1 MKKGYV
7 CLVLHAHLPFVRH
20 PEHTD
25 MMEERWLFEAITE
38 TYIPLIE
45 VYEAMIRDG
54 VDFRITMSL
63 TPPLVGML
71 ADPLLQER
79 YESHL
84 NNLIELAG
92 KEVNRTRWMPEFHE
106 TALMY
111 QEKLTRAKDVFTN
124 RYGRNIVQ
132 AFRKFQDLG
141 NLEIITCCATHGY
154 LPLMEL
160 YRPAVRAQIEMAVI
174 DYEKHFGRRPRGIW
188 LAECAFNPGDDKV
201 LADHGIRFFF
211 TDAHGILH
219 AHPRPR
225 YGVFAPLFCP
235 SGVAAFG
242 RDLESSK
249 QVWSAE
255 EGYPGDFDYR
265 EFYRDVG
272 FDLDLEYIRPHIHES
287 GIRLNTGIKY
297 YRITTRQGNNKEPYN
312 HRVAME
318 KAASHAGHFMWCRE
332 QQANHLAGLMGDRPP
347 MVVSPYDAELFGH
360 WWYEGPDFI
369 HFLLRKIACDSR
381 SLQLLTPSEYLAKH
395 PKNQVAMP
403 SMSSWGY
410 KGYHEVWLEG
420 SNDWAYRHLHKCA
433 ERMIELAE
441 RFPEADG
448 LRLRA
453 LNQAARELLL
463 AQSSDWA
470 FIMKTGT
477 TVPYAVKRTKDHC
490 IRFDRLYNDIV
501 SGHLDETWLKEVEWR
516 DNIFPEID
524 FRIYRNRR

>member
-1 MKKGYV
+1 MSSGYL
-7 CLVLHAHLPFVRH
+7 CLVLHAHLPYVRH
-20 PEHTD
+20 PEHGD

-45 VYEAMIRDG
+45 SYQKLVDDG

-63 TPPLVGML
+63 TPPLMAML
-71 ADPLLQER
+71 TDSLLQER
-79 YESHL
+79 YLKHL
-84 NNLIELAG
+84 ELMIELSE
-92 KEVNRTRWMPEFHE
+92 KEVDRTRWMPEYHD

-111 QEKLTRAKDVFTN
+111 RERLTRARRLFRDEYECNLV
-124 RYGRNIVQ
+124 R

-160 YRPAVRAQIEMAVI
+160 YRPAVRAQIELAAS
-174 DYEKHFGRRPRGIW
+174 DYERHLGRRPRGIW
-188 LAECAFNPGDDKV
+188 LTECAFNPGDDKI
-201 LADHGIRFFF
+201 LAEHGIRFFF

-225 YGVFAPLFCP
+225 YGVFAPLFTP

-265 EFYRDVG
+265 EFYRDIG
-272 FDLDLEYIRPHIHES
+272 FDLDLDYIRPYIHES

-297 YRITTRQGNNKEPYN
+297 YRITARGTNEKEPYN
-312 HRVAME
+312 RRVALA
-318 KAASHAGHFMWCRE
+318 KAEMHAGHFMWCRE
-332 QQANHLAGLMGDRPP
+332 RQVEHLGTLMDRPP
-347 MVVSPYDAELFGH
+347 ILVSPYDAELFGH

-369 HFLLRKIACDSR
+369 HALLRKVACDSQT
-381 SLQLLTPSEYLAKH
+381 LELITPSEYLAKH

-403 SMSSWGY
+403 SMSSWGH

-420 SNDWAYRHLHKCA
+420 NNDWIYRHLHKAA
-433 ERMIELAE
+433 ERMIELAD
-441 RFPEADG
+441 RYPHSDG
-448 LRLRA
+448 TRRRA

-463 AQSSDWA
+463 AQASDWA

-490 IRFDRLYNDIV
+490 VRFTRLYQDISADAV
-501 SGHLDETWLKEVEWR
+501 DENWLAEVESR
-516 DNIFPEID
+516 DNIFPQID
-524 FRIYRNRR
+524 YRIYTSSR